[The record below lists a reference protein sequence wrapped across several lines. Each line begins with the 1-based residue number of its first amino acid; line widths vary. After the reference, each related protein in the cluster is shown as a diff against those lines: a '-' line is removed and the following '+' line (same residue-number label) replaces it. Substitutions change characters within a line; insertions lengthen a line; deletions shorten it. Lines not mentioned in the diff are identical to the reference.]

1 MNNTLSLIPCRC
13 LIDIQHLAA
22 RRGHDSARC
31 VECGKHYTNAR
42 PCDGLEELADRTA
55 SPSPTDTH
63 TTAPK
68 KSKKKKGAGDEDWIN
83 LPSGVL
89 PSAKSRA
96 TKAQILVWLEEDPD
110 AKIIIY
116 TQFIPMVKILEK
128 VCQTERWD
136 YNKYTGMETLPP
148 CLTAALTASQGT

>member
-1 MNNTLSLIPCRC
+1 M
-13 LIDIQHLAA
+13 QHLAA

-31 VECGKHYTNAR
+31 VECGKHYTDAR
-42 PCDGLEELADRTA
+42 PCDGLEELADQTA
-55 SPSPTDTH
+55 SPSPTDTR

-68 KSKKKKGAGDEDWIN
+68 KNKKKKKDAGDEDWIN

-136 YNKYTGMETLPP
+136 YNKYTGTENPQSNVTH
-148 CLTAALTASQGT
+148 ALTASQET